1 MSGER
6 DLDRLLAALDPWL
19 DPQTY
24 VFATTPPGSMPGAM
38 PGDLDPLMQFQEAA
52 GTTLILRQERA
63 ERAGLNFIF
72 PCRRITLRI
81 HSALDAVGLIAAVST
96 ALAKAGVSA
105 NPVSGFFHDHIF
117 VAQNDADTAIKVI
130 RALTDQHR

>member
-24 VFATTPPGSMPGAM
+24 VFVTTPPGSIPC
-38 PGDLDPLMQFQEAA
+38 DLDPLMQFQEAA
-52 GTTLILRQERA
+52 GTTLILRQEQA
-63 ERAGLNFIF
+63 EHAGLNFIF

-105 NPVSGFFHDHIF
+105 NPVSGFFHDHVF

-130 RALTDQHR
+130 SALTDQHR